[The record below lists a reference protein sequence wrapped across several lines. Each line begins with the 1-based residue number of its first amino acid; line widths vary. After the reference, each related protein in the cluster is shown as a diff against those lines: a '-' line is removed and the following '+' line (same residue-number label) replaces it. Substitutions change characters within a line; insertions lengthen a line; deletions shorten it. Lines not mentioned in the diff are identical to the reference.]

1 MKKVYNK
8 LVFFSLA
15 SLLVSACTLSKMIKM
30 SKDQKLTV
38 APNPL
43 EVHGDSVKFS
53 ISANLPVK
61 MLRKNKV
68 YTVNTFYKAGESVK
82 MALGDLQ
89 FKSDDFPKAK
99 VEQPSM
105 SKSFSFPFQPN
116 YTPGDLNVMGIAS
129 TMNGKSKSSPEL
141 PIAKGIIT
149 TSRLVKDFYFTSYAP
164 HGYDGREELEPVNLS
179 FYFDKGKSALKT
191 KDTEG
196 QSGKFF
202 ARFLANKNVTRT
214 ISIVGSHS
222 PEGAELVNSKLAE
235 QRAKAVEK
243 YYRTN
248 MLKYNTQ
255 KAVDSVNFVLKAKV
269 QDWEAFKTVLDSS
282 RKFTYDEKISIL
294 AVLNNGAGDF
304 LAKEKQLQKLKSYSK
319 LLKEIYP
326 LLRTSTTEL
335 LVVKKKKS
343 DATMSVLSKAIVQGS
358 VKNDTLSD
366 KELAYAATLTP
377 DLKEKED
384 IYLAATKKNDSWVA
398 HNNLAA
404 VQLDQAKKTTNADQ
418 KKKLIESAL
427 LHLEIAR
434 AKNENASE
442 VQANIGTAYL
452 LSGNLAKSKE
462 ALVKAAQ
469 WSKSNE
475 VTAGVN
481 SAIGVFQIKMGDYA
495 GAIASLSNGSD
506 VPEVKYNLALAYL
519 LSKNF
524 ESAKAAFKE
533 AQNADQNNAWAYYCA
548 AITGARM
555 NNVEDLVSNL
565 SKAVKLDSS
574 LKSKATLDLEFRDFV
589 SNPEFINALK

>member
-1 MKKVYNK
+1 MKKVFHK
-8 LVFFSLA
+8 LIFFFLA
-15 SLLVSACTLSKMIKM
+15 ALLVSACTLSKMIKM
-30 SKDQKLTV
+30 AKDQKLIV

-43 EVHGDSVKFS
+43 EVHGDSVKFN

-82 MALGDLQ
+82 LALGDLQ
-89 FKSDDFPKAK
+89 FKSEDYPNSK

-116 YTPGDLNVMGIAS
+116 YTPGDLNVIGIAS
-129 TMNGKSKSSPEL
+129 TMNGKSKSSPEF

-149 TSRLVKDFYFTSYAP
+149 TSKLVKDFYFTSYAS
-164 HGYDGREELEPVNLS
+164 HGYDSREELEPVNIS
-179 FYFDKGKSALKT
+179 FYFEKGNSSLKT
-191 KDTEG
+191 NDSKG
-196 QSGKFF
+196 QTGKFF
-202 ARFLANKNVTRT
+202 SRFLADKSVTRT
-214 ISIVGSHS
+214 ISIIGSHS
-222 PEGAELVNSKLAE
+222 PEGAEVINSKLAE

-243 YYRTN
+243 FYRTN
-248 MLKYNTQ
+248 LLKYNSK
-255 KAVDSVNFVLKAKV
+255 KAVDSVNFVVKAKV
-269 QDWEAFKTVLDSS
+269 QDWDDFKMVLDST
-282 RKFTYDEKISIL
+282 RKFTYEEKIEIL
-294 AVLNNGAGDF
+294 ALLNNGSGDF
-304 LAKEKQLQKLKSYSK
+304 LEKEKQLKKLKSYGK
-319 LLKEIYP
+319 LLKEVYP
-326 LLRTSTTEL
+326 VLRTSSTEL

-343 DATMSVLSKAIVQGS
+343 DATMSVLSKAIVQGT
-358 VKNDTLSD
+358 VKNDTLND

-377 DLKEKED
+377 DLKEKEG

-404 VQLDQAKKTTNADQ
+404 AQLDQAKKITNDEQ
-418 KKKLIESAL
+418 KKQLIESAL

-434 AKNENASE
+434 TKNENASE

-469 WSKSNE
+469 WSKSNI

-481 SAIGVFQIKMGDYA
+481 SVIGVFQIKMGDYA
-495 GAIASLSNGSD
+495 GAIVSLSNGSD

-524 ESAKAAFKE
+524 ESAKVAFKE

-548 AITGARM
+548 AITGAKM
-555 NNVEDLVSNL
+555 NNLEDLASNL

-589 SNPEFINALK
+589 SNPEFINSLK